1 MTRRWRHALG
11 AGFGTLALF
20 VTACE
25 GPDLSVPTESEAQAY
40 FAGTSGVTVEISGN
54 VVVVNVNQPF
64 QQVRR
69 GGSLWA
75 KVGPYIYL
83 FSDETERLFTD
94 FRGLAGV
101 RVITRTGASRERVA
115 TVLLARGALTG
126 VTWRRAKNIA
136 GRARLEG
143 TKRPSLLEEL
153 VRWGEDHTEFEY
165 SARYVPR

>member
-25 GPDLSVPTESEAQAY
+25 GPGLSVPTESEAQAY

-83 FSDETERLFTD
+83 FSGETERLFTD
-94 FRGLAGV
+94 FSGLAGV
-101 RVITRTGASRERVA
+101 RVITRTGVRQEPVA
-115 TVLLARGALTG
+115 TVLLARGALTD

-143 TKRPSLLEEL
+143 TQRPSLLEDL